1 MKVQFICEQR
11 CLFELSTR
19 VPCPPLAR
27 GELVRHQ
34 ERSYQIADIEHFT
47 VLDGG
52 VDRVRLETQVYL
64 RELAPQELASRR
76 EHQRG
81 RQQDAAPLR
90 Y

>member
-1 MKVQFICEQR
+1 MKYQFICEQR
-11 CLFELSTR
+11 CLFELSSR

-34 ERSYQIADIEHFT
+34 ERSFVIADIEH
-47 VLDGG
+47 VAVPDGG
-52 VDRVRLETQVYL
+52 VDRMRLQTQVYL
-64 RELAPQELASRR
+64 RELGPQEVAARR

-81 RQQDAAPLR
+81 QVQDTSPLR